1 MAYSYIWPASLPQSP
16 QKGFTETG
24 GVLVIRTPMD
34 AGPAKQR
41 RRGQRPQIM
50 QVSFVMTT
58 AQVSQLESFV
68 KDTIKGTARFGFT
81 HPRTQAIAEVRIVP
95 QNGGEMYN
103 ITYLAP
109 EYWNVSLQLEILP

>member
-1 MAYSYIWPASLPQSP
+1 MAIPIWPLSLPQSP

-24 GVLVIRTPMD
+24 GLLILRSPMD

-41 RRGQRPQIM
+41 KRGQRPQGL

-58 AQVSQLESFV
+58 AQTQTFENFV
-68 KDTIKGTARFGFT
+68 KNTLQGTSRFEFT
-81 HPRTQAIAEVRIVP
+81 HPRLNTTVETRIVP
-95 QNGGEMYN
+95 QGEGQLYSMS
-103 ITYLAP
+103 YLAP